1 MMDLQ
6 LLKNKEIED
15 MIIIADDLSQKNL
28 EDKMSAHKIYQSL
41 IDKIPNI
48 YEYPY
53 AAIRGELRNKIWK
66 LEKKFNWNDS
76 FYSQFGQDKFIND
89 NFFRSYK
96 NGFFVEIGA
105 YDGISGSNCF
115 YFEKFM
121 NWKGI
126 AIEPSQRQFEYLQ
139 KNRSCQCVNKAVTKK
154 IEKKEFIDVIQG
166 YTMMSGIYDA
176 SYQKTLDIINADFKT
191 NIQKK
196 IIETSTFNQIVGNN
210 NLIDYLSIDVEGGE
224 LEILNS
230 IDFDFYDIK
239 VISVENNYPKEI
251 AFNDLLLE
259 KGFDYFDN
267 IGVDEV
273 YFNKKHLSLFGISS

>member
-1 MMDLQ
+1 
-6 LLKNKEIED
+6 
-15 MIIIADDLSQKNL
+15 
-28 EDKMSAHKIYQSL
+28 
-41 IDKIPNI
+41 
-48 YEYPY
+48 
-53 AAIRGELRNKIWK
+53 
-66 LEKKFNWNDS
+66 
-76 FYSQFGQDKFIND
+76 
-89 NFFRSYK
+89 
-96 NGFFVEIGA
+96 
-105 YDGISGSNCF
+105 
-115 YFEKFM
+115 M